1 LVLFVH
7 RVVVVATL
15 YEANAVMENWI
26 NYLTLVLLS
35 IGLFWLVLSDSR
47 RSIVVAYSV
56 VVIIVFS
63 INVQFWTFGF
73 ALSKLITALM
83 AMLIL
88 ILSPSPSDLQEEM
101 ALRTGRLFRAAG
113 LLFFFLMIIF
123 TIDESARFLS
133 LSIDQTL
140 SSLFI
145 LVSGFLLIGTAR
157 EPFNVIIGLMT
168 MLVGFEIIYGSVE
181 QSLLINGLL
190 AAVFL
195 FIAVIGSYLI
205 SSADSTDQQ

>member
-1 LVLFVH
+1 MVLFVH
-7 RVVVVATL
+7 RALIIPAAFKAST
-15 YEANAVMENWI
+15 VMENWI
-26 NYLTLVLLS
+26 NFPTVVLLS
-35 IGLFWLVLSDSR
+35 IGLFWLLLSDSR

-56 VVIIVFS
+56 VVIVVFS
-63 INVQFWTFGF
+63 INIQFWTFGF

-88 ILSPSPSDLQEEM
+88 ILSPSSRDLQEERAM
-101 ALRTGRLFRAAG
+101 RTGRIFRAAG
-113 LLFFFLMIIF
+113 LVFFMLMIVF
-123 TIDESARFLS
+123 TIGDSAKFLS

-140 SSLFI
+140 PALFI
-145 LVSGFLLIGTAR
+145 LVCGFLLIGTAH

-168 MLVGFEIIYGSVE
+168 ILVGFEIIYGSVE

-195 FIAVIGSYLI
+195 VIAVVGSYLI
-205 SSADSTDQQ
+205 SSTESTDQQ